1 MAGPD
6 FMRRAAQEI
15 FESALAAVDA
25 REPTKRAMRI
35 EGSTLTI
42 AESKFPLPSI
52 LENIRDLRIIL
63 AGD

>member
-1 MAGPD
+1 MARPD
-6 FMRRAAQEI
+6 LMWRAAQEI

-25 REPTKRAMRI
+25 REATKRAMRI

-52 LENIRDLRIIL
+52 FKNVRDLRIIL
-63 AGD
+63 AGN